1 MPYTNDPRIFEGIDE
16 YANVI
21 KYHGLQTG
29 LIKAFFLDHFN
40 FFVIILM
47 KISKKKSR

>member
-1 MPYTNDPRIFEGIDE
+1 MHDQGIFEGIDE
-16 YANVI
+16 YAKVI
-21 KYHGLQTG
+21 KCRGLQMG

-47 KISKKKSR
+47 KNSKKTSR